1 MRSIRHFSTS
11 IGVGLLAVAALT
23 GQALGGSRMAFTL
36 ELGGN
41 NHAADWKSGI
51 RTPYTRG
58 NPADGQVFYIGELL
72 NYAVVLEASG
82 VHDQP
87 GHDSHGK
94 EIYGAANIV
103 FNIELV
109 DSSNNDVSWPS
120 SSQPRFVSTINNM
133 EGSDPLAPTSFTLSF
148 LNFGVGRLI
157 DRIAQGGPRMEPIY
171 TYPTQPVLE
180 SKLIGMGAGYK
191 EWVRSGQTAV
201 VPGVGMV
208 TMPNGSAG
216 FGVVPIAEG
225 QIDISDL
232 TPGATYTL
240 RVIPGNGNNV
250 LRGDLNMAQATN
262 RPAFAVAVNETV
274 GDEITFTVTDQP
286 PCTPGIVGR
295 YVFYNN
301 SKWDGN
307 TPDITVDDFNAI
319 ATDKVALLPGE
330 TSSFANYTSYSKSL
344 NGIIIDGCRFTRV
357 PTIGYDIWF
366 SMGVDASAG
375 DPVYTWYDIPPEP
388 IDMQLFPGQGI
399 NQSDRLVII
408 WADNAI
414 PTNRW
419 LLVMLFAQDGS
430 WGIPNDD
437 YFMFGNVIGDV
448 NGDGM
453 ASPVDMSSI
462 RNNPVFPPSVAPI
475 TNVYDINRDGLV
487 SPLDQTIV
495 RNNPTLPQ
503 NKLQPLTWIR

>member
-274 GDEITFTVTDQP
+274 GDEITFTVTDQA

-295 YVFYNN
+295 YLLYNN
-301 SKWDGN
+301 SAWDNN
-307 TPDITVDDFNAI
+307 TPEVTSADWAAI
-319 ATDKVALLPGE
+319 APDKTPLLPGAG
-330 TSSFANYTSYSKSL
+330 TVVPANWSTYSKSINCIVL
-344 NGIIIDGCRFTRV
+344 DICGLARV
-357 PTIGYDIWF
+357 PVVGQDILFVMGNDMNDPFTWTEMPPDPTI
-366 SMGVDASAG
+366 
-375 DPVYTWYDIPPEP
+375 
-388 IDMQLFPGQGI
+388 QLFPGEGV
-399 NQSDRLVII
+399 NGSDRLAIV
-408 WADNAI
+408 WPDNAI
-414 PTNRW
+414 PNTRW
-419 LLVMLFAQDGS
+419 VLTGLFADDPSLGLPESDFFIFGIAIGDANGDLLVNA
-430 WGIPNDD
+430 DD
-437 YFMFGNVIGDV
+437 EVLCRPPYTHNAF
-448 NGDGM
+448 
-453 ASPVDMSSI
+453 
-462 RNNPVFPPSVAPI
+462 NPAPI
-475 TNVYDINRDGLV
+475 DDPSDINRDRLV
-487 SPLDQTIV
+487 NAVDEVLCRTPYVTNAFTSLKRIS
-495 RNNPTLPQ
+495 
-503 NKLQPLTWIR
+503 W

>member
-208 TMPNGSAG
+208 TMPNGGAG

-286 PCTPGIVGR
+286 PVPQGVYAR
-295 YVFYNN
+295 KLFYNN
-301 SKWDGN
+301 SAWDGN
-307 TPDITVDDFNAI
+307 NPGIDENDDNAI
-319 ATDKVALLPGE
+319 APDKTALLPGQ
-330 TSSFANYTSYSKSL
+330 TGSFVNVTSYAKGL
-344 NGIIIDGCRFTRV
+344 NGIMIDIGGLTRV
-357 PTIGYDIWF
+357 PVIGQDILF
-366 SMGVDASAG
+366 LMGNTNDPFTWTQLGPDPSAIQVRWGEGELGTDRVVMTWPDLPSENALPNSTWLLVAISANGGELYPGNDDFFCFGLAIGESSG
-375 DPVYTWYDIPPEP
+375 DLTVNATDELLARNNPHTFLNPAP
-388 IDMQLFPGQGI
+388 IDSPYDY
-399 NQSDRLVII
+399 NRDRLVSATDQLISR
-408 WADNAI
+408 DNATTFLDNLKPI
-414 PTNRW
+414 
-419 LLVMLFAQDGS
+419 
-430 WGIPNDD
+430 
-437 YFMFGNVIGDV
+437 
-448 NGDGM
+448 
-453 ASPVDMSSI
+453 
-462 RNNPVFPPSVAPI
+462 VFP
-475 TNVYDINRDGLV
+475 
-487 SPLDQTIV
+487 
-495 RNNPTLPQ
+495 
-503 NKLQPLTWIR
+503 

>member
-208 TMPNGSAG
+208 TMPNGRAG

-286 PCTPGIVGR
+286 PCTPGITS

-301 SKWDGN
+301 SAWDGN
-307 TPDITVDDFNAI
+307 TPGYSEKDKNAI
-319 ATDKVALLPGE
+319 AIDKQPLYLGNPSSAANYINYDKGLNGIMIDVCNLQADPILGNGDVDIWVYMGNSSALSEWQPAPLPTMEIRRGE
-330 TSSFANYTSYSKSL
+330 GENGSDRIVLIWPDYPAPGSIPNSHWVWVGLFNISGTVFPVDQYEFVFGCAIGNADSNLIVNALDISAIKANYTIP
-344 NGIIIDGCRFTRV
+344 NQAQIDN
-357 PTIGYDIWF
+357 PYDIDRNKT
-366 SMGVDASAG
+366 VNALDASKAKAN
-375 DPVYTWYDIPPEP
+375 Y
-388 IDMQLFPGQGI
+388 
-399 NQSDRLVII
+399 
-408 WADNAI
+408 
-414 PTNRW
+414 
-419 LLVMLFAQDGS
+419 
-430 WGIPNDD
+430 
-437 YFMFGNVIGDV
+437 
-448 NGDGM
+448 
-453 ASPVDMSSI
+453 
-462 RNNPVFPPSVAPI
+462 NNPPTTALKAI
-475 TNVYDINRDGLV
+475 TPN
-487 SPLDQTIV
+487 
-495 RNNPTLPQ
+495 
-503 NKLQPLTWIR
+503 W

>member
-208 TMPNGSAG
+208 TMPNGGAG

-274 GDEITFTVTDQP
+274 GDEITFTVTDVP
-286 PCTPGIVGR
+286 KTPPGILAR
-295 YVFYNN
+295 HIFYNN
-301 SKWDGN
+301 SAWDGN
-307 TPDITVDDFNAI
+307 DPAVNANDDNAI
-319 ATDKVALLPGE
+319 AIDKTPLLPGN
-330 TSSFANYTSYSKSL
+330 TATFSNVSTYSKGL
-344 NGIIIDGCRFTRV
+344 NGIMVDIGGLKRAPVYGQDVEMLLGNTDDPFTWSEV
-357 PTIGYDIWF
+357 PPAPPTITVRWGE
-366 SMGVDASAG
+366 GVLG
-375 DPVYTWYDIPPEP
+375 
-388 IDMQLFPGQGI
+388 
-399 NQSDRLVII
+399 SDRVVLT
-408 WADNAI
+408 WPDNAL
-414 PTNRW
+414 PNSRW
-419 LLVMLFAQDGS
+419 LLV
-430 WGIPNDD
+430 GIWASDSLGLATDD
-437 YFMFGNVIGDV
+437 FFCFGLAIGESSGDLIV
-448 NGDGM
+448 NATDELL
-453 ASPVDMSSI
+453 A
-462 RNNPVFPPSVAPI
+462 RNNPKPSIFNPALIDDPYDYNRDKLVNATDQLISRSNTTTGFSSLKYIVFP
-475 TNVYDINRDGLV
+475 
-487 SPLDQTIV
+487 Q
-495 RNNPTLPQ
+495 
-503 NKLQPLTWIR
+503 